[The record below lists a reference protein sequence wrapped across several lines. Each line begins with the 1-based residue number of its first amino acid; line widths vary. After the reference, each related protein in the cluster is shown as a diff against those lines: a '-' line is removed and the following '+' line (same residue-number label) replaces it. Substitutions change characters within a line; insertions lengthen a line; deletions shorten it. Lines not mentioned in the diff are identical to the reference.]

1 MQILWFMSWN
11 MHIWHS
17 TVCDVQKHSPQ
28 AWTELQ
34 IDVEYV
40 Q

>member
-1 MQILWFMSWN
+1 MIYVRN
-11 MHIWHS
+11 IHIWHS
-17 TVCDVQKHSPQ
+17 TVCDVQKHCT
-28 AWTELQ
+28 WTELQ